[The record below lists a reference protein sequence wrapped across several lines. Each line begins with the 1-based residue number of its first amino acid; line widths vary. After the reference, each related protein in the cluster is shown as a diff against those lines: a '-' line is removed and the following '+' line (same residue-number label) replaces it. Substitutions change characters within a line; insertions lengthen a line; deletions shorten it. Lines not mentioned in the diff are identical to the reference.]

1 VEDGARWKMVP
12 GGRWCPVED
21 GARWKMVPGF

>member
-1 VEDGARWKMVP
+1 VEGGVRWKMVP